1 MVRVHEE
8 LPRDASGDIDIDA
21 WLLRAQ
27 KKCDD
32 LNEVAFQSA
41 ARLLLPHAKKTTL
54 DGLEVLPQGLAIAEL
69 LIDLKL
75 DNPSIQ
81 TGLLYPAFRAQ
92 ALTPEAVKTHCGQSV
107 LDLLTGMMYMDMM
120 QSLGGDIDE
129 KTQKA
134 LENENLR
141 RLLLAVVEDV
151 RVVVIK
157 LAERVA
163 VMRASVRSDAKI
175 QKHLARESEY
185 IYAPLANRLGIGQ
198 LKWELEDI
206 AFRFKEP
213 DTYKRIAKLLDE
225 KRTQRQAYIDALLET
240 LKANLTKEEVDA
252 KVYGRAKHIFSIY
265 RKMRAKNVEY
275 GDLYD
280 VRAVRIVVTSV
291 RDCYAALGIVHSLW
305 QHIPREFD
313 DYIATPKENGY
324 RSLHTAVVGP
334 AGKVIEVQ
342 IRTFEMHQE
351 SELGFAAHWRY
362 KEGGSVDPAFES
374 KIQSLRKILELQTEL
389 DEEDNIDEILRSELF
404 QDRVYVYTPRGDV
417 IDLPQDSTPL
427 DFAYA
432 VHTEIGH
439 RCRGAKVNGNL
450 VPLTFKLKSG
460 DQIEVLTGKISEP
473 SRDWLS
479 NETGF
484 LKSPRARAKVSTWFR
499 KQNRDKAMLA
509 GKQILEKEQKRLNL
523 SEKMLDDV
531 LPKLGLKSR
540 DDLFAGIGTNEIKL
554 TALFNLIQSIENP
567 LGEPEEPIK
576 VSATVKPKQTSG
588 DIVVAGVSRLMTHLA
603 KCCHPVPGEHIC
615 GFVTLG
621 RGVAIHRYDCQ
632 HMLEAR
638 ASENPRLVEAEWS
651 QRSMRAYPVHIEI
664 EANDRRG
671 LLKDITSTLSQMKV
685 NVTAVTTQSHRENN
699 TASMQMTVEV
709 SHLAALSSLLARLQQ
724 VPGVVLAK
732 RM

>member
-1 MVRVHEE
+1 
-8 LPRDASGDIDIDA
+8 
-21 WLLRAQ
+21 
-27 KKCDD
+27 
-32 LNEVAFQSA
+32 
-41 ARLLLPHAKKTTL
+41 
-54 DGLEVLPQGLAIAEL
+54 
-69 LIDLKL
+69 
-75 DNPSIQ
+75 
-81 TGLLYPAFRAQ
+81 
-92 ALTPEAVKTHCGQSV
+92 
-107 LDLLTGMMYMDMM
+107 
-120 QSLGGDIDE
+120 
-129 KTQKA
+129 
-134 LENENLR
+134 
-141 RLLLAVVEDV
+141 
-151 RVVVIK
+151 
-157 LAERVA
+157 
-163 VMRASVRSDAKI
+163 
-175 QKHLARESEY
+175 
-185 IYAPLANRLGIGQ
+185 
-198 LKWELEDI
+198 
-206 AFRFKEP
+206 
-213 DTYKRIAKLLDE
+213 
-225 KRTQRQAYIDALLET
+225 
-240 LKANLTKEEVDA
+240 
-252 KVYGRAKHIFSIY
+252 
-265 RKMRAKNVEY
+265 
-275 GDLYD
+275 
-280 VRAVRIVVTSV
+280 
-291 RDCYAALGIVHSLW
+291 
-305 QHIPREFD
+305 
-313 DYIATPKENGY
+313 
-324 RSLHTAVVGP
+324 
-334 AGKVIEVQ
+334 
-342 IRTFEMHQE
+342 
-351 SELGFAAHWRY
+351 
-362 KEGGSVDPAFES
+362 
-374 KIQSLRKILELQTEL
+374 
-389 DEEDNIDEILRSELF
+389 
-404 QDRVYVYTPRGDV
+404 
-417 IDLPQDSTPL
+417 
-427 DFAYA
+427 
-432 VHTEIGH
+432 
-439 RCRGAKVNGNL
+439 